1 MSNCLQSVKSRLTEI
16 ASQITRGYSE
26 EFTIPIAFEELQAL
40 KSAIRRAKQE
50 LHEPPDSAYLELAEQ
65 LVEDVVRRLGELDR
79 QDARIFQFK
88 IRLSE
93 SQNEIWRRIQ
103 VEDDRLREFRNHLLA
118 ITNWNEEWESFGL
131 RFNGQDY
138 VYVDEVRF
146 DEINMEGVGLSE
158 ALGDGRPPAWHELSH
173 LGDAW
178 LDLIFEGRCDRD
190 EGQHYPRILE
200 GAGTFPSLKE
210 MQVRQAEKE
219 ELFGVEP
226 ALRPQRRHVLVRA
239 DHGLSGVI
247 KP

>member
-1 MSNCLQSVKSRLTEI
+1 MSDCLQSVKSRLTEI

-26 EFTIPIAFEELQAL
+26 EFTIPIAFEDLQAL

-65 LVEDVVRRLGELDR
+65 LVGDVVRRLGELDR

-88 IRLSE
+88 LRLSE
-93 SQNEIWRRIQ
+93 SQTEIWRRIQ

-131 RFNGQDY
+131 KLNGNNY

-146 DEINMEGVGLSE
+146 DEVNMEGVSLSE
-158 ALGDGRPPAWHELSH
+158 ALGDGRPPACHELTH
-173 LGDAW
+173 FGDAW

-190 EGQHYPRILE
+190 EGQHYPRTLE
-200 GAGTFPSLKE
+200 GVGTFPSLEE
-210 MQVRQAEKE
+210 MVVRQAEKE

-226 ALRPQRRHVLVRA
+226 TLRPRRQHHPFGA
-239 DHGLSGVI
+239 DHGLSDVL